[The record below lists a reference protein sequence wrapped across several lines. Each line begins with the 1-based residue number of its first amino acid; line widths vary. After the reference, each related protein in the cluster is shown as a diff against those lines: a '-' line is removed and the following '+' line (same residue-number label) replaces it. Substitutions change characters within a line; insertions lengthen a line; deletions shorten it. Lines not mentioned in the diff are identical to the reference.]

1 MDLEL
6 ARAQMISQQL
16 RTWDVF
22 DERVLA
28 VMADVRRERFLG
40 DAYRGLAFADTS
52 IPIGGGEIMLPPKLQ
67 GRILQAV
74 APGPDDAVLEIG
86 TGTGFLTACLGRLGG
101 RVHSLEI
108 REDLAAT
115 AAERLGEE
123 TGLDLELTR
132 ADGLTAPIGR
142 RYDVIVVTGA
152 LPVYDDRFEAALNP
166 GGRLFVVVGPP
177 PVREA
182 WLVTAGDD
190 GARNCDVLFETDIPD
205 LCHARQPERFAF

>member
-132 ADGLTAPIGR
+132 ADGLTAPFGR

-166 GGRLFVVVGPP
+166 GGRLFAVVGPP

>member
-6 ARAQMISQQL
+6 ARTQMISQQL

-28 VMADVRRERFLG
+28 VMAEVRRERFLG

-52 IPIGGGEIMLPPKLQ
+52 IPIGGGEVMLPPKLQ

-74 APGPDDAVLEIG
+74 APGPNDDVLEIG
-86 TGTGFLTACLGRLGG
+86 TGSGFLTACLGRLAG

-115 AAERLGEE
+115 AAERLGGEV
-123 TGLDLELTR
+123 GLDLELTR
-132 ADGLTAPIGR
+132 ADGLTASFGR
-142 RYDVIVVTGA
+142 RYDVIVVSGA

-166 GGRLFVVVGPP
+166 GGRLFVVVGPA

-182 WLVTAGDD
+182 WLVTAGDE
-190 GARNCDVLFETDIPD
+190 GTRERDVLFETDIPD